1 MIPLVALF
9 ILMVLTW
16 AVAIWATMEEVPEEE
31 QRTKGEPQV
40 DIEPSRPAEEDPT
53 AQRKAA

>member
-16 AVAIWATMEEVPEEE
+16 AVAIWATMEEEPEEE
-31 QRTKGEPQV
+31 QRTREPQV
-40 DIEPSRPAEEDPT
+40 DIEPSRPAAEDST

>member
-9 ILMVLTW
+9 ILMVFTW
-16 AVAIWATMEEVPEEE
+16 AVAVWATMEEEPAEE
-31 QRTKGEPQV
+31 QRTKDEPQI
-40 DIEPSRPAEEDPT
+40 DIEPSDPASEGSP